1 MIGKEWLGLIIP
13 GVVTVVAGL
22 VVSRLRARPRVVY
35 WIPLVFTFDLTDE
48 KVVLHTHSLT
58 VQNVGKESAEDVE
71 VIHSAKP
78 DFMKILPPLDFTED
92 TTPAG
97 EHVIRIK
104 NLGPNEHFF
113 TQMLSYKTPVPALL
127 NVRSK
132 AGQAKPVPV
141 QFQRVYPKW
150 MYWLV
155 GFLLVVGIFVVSY
168 WIYRGAAHLAKI
180 VGIA

>member
-1 MIGKEWLGLIIP
+1 MIWKEWLEFIIP

-22 VVSRLRARPRVVY
+22 IVSRLRARPRVVY
-35 WIPLVFTFDLTDE
+35 WIPLNFVFDLTEE
-48 KVVLHTHSLT
+48 KVVLGTHSLT
-58 VQNVGKESAEDVE
+58 VQNVGTESAEDVE

-78 DFMKILPPLDFTED
+78 DFLKILPPMNFTED

-113 TQMLSYKTPVPALL
+113 TQMLTYKAPVPSLL

-150 MYWLV
+150 LYWLV
-155 GFLLVVGIFVVSY
+155 GFVLAVAIFVITS
-168 WIYRGAAHLAKI
+168 WTYRLIVYLAKLAGF
-180 VGIA
+180 V

>member
-1 MIGKEWLGLIIP
+1 MP
-13 GVVTVVAGL
+13 PATAVATDKKRTGETFSRNSRMEARATKIGL
-22 VVSRLRARPRVVY
+22 VVTKMTELATEVY
-35 WIPLVFTFDLTDE
+35 F
-48 KVVLHTHSLT
+48 
-58 VQNVGKESAEDVE
+58 NE

-92 TTPAG
+92 TTPSG

-104 NLGPNEHFF
+104 NLGPSEHFF

-150 MYWLV
+150 FYWLV
-155 GFLLVVGIFVVSY
+155 GFVLVVVIFVVSY
-168 WIYRGAAHLAKI
+168 WIYRGAEHLVKI
-180 VGIA
+180 IGIA